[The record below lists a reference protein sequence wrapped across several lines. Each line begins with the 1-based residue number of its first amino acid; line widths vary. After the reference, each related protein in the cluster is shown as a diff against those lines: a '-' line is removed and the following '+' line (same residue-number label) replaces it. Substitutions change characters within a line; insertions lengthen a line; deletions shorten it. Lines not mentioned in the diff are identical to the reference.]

1 MRRFV
6 VLFLV
11 LVLVLLSASSI
22 GAVGVQAA
30 PGGNSCWGQA
40 SAVFAQTGAMGKH
53 ASQQPTPR
61 LGLRNLARALHEA
74 DVIPNDSMQALGTF
88 VANEL
93 GLTIEACQ

>member
-30 PGGNSCWGQA
+30 PDGNSCWGQA
-40 SAVFAQTGAMGKH
+40 SAVFAQTGEMGEH
-53 ASQQPTPR
+53 ASQQVLPR
-61 LGLRNLARALHEA
+61 YGLRNLARELYKAG
-74 DVIPNDSMQALGTF
+74 VIPDDSMQALGAF
-88 VANEL
+88 VADEL
-93 GLTIEACQ
+93 GLSIDACQ